1 MIRISIS
8 NLCHTLAVLLCLLT
22 KDCCSQNVLPAFN
35 LVHGTN
41 DFSIGKVTSIAQDRF
56 GYMWFTDQTNNCLVR
71 YDGYRVK
78 IFRNDPAD
86 SNSLSKTSFECIAS
100 DTSGNIWIAT
110 PMGAD
115 KFDAATNRFI
125 HYTYPDRKERNFNNV
140 LIDHTGYVWIGTMS
154 GLVGLDPATQK
165 FTFYRH
171 KVNDPSSLSCDMVRS
186 LYEDRAGVL
195 WVGTGVAFFINTKE
209 GGLNRFNR
217 NTRNFTQY
225 LHDPNNPHS
234 LASNKVR
241 AIFEDSKG
249 IFWVGTDGDG
259 LHIMDRKNGIF
270 ERLSYDPHH
279 PEKLSRPPVRKENPY
294 DHITFIIE
302 DRSGKIWIGTYKEG
316 IVCYDPLTK
325 TTTRFID
332 DKQRPKGFPDE
343 SGWCACT
350 SKDGTLWISTEQANL
365 FTIDPFQTGFS
376 SVNMGDLML
385 HFLEDEAG
393 NWWTTVGF
401 SHGLIVTNPKT
412 NDKRIFLHNAS
423 DPTSLSD
430 DNVTY
435 LRQANDGKMWAATLN
450 GANLFNPQTNSFKR
464 YFCNSK
470 TNNKPRRIGFGDPVF
485 ASQFYLDDTV
495 VFAVMD
501 LNNETYFG
509 TTKGLY
515 VLNRNSGKVDHY
527 VNNPTD
533 STSLSSGWSI
543 NGFFDKGDGN
553 IWMSV
558 YPMHP
563 GEGALE
569 LFSVKT
575 KKFKHYLKGHEINTI
590 FKSSDGRIWAA
601 TKRGL
606 YYENDSLNTFLL
618 AGDWNSEFKNA
629 TFRSTTEDDNKN
641 IWGASSLGIFR
652 LNPYNKELCTYGNKF
667 GVYDLAKFGYELC
680 SKISTGELIFGSPH
694 GFYRIFPRDIV
705 NPLPPKLLLTDFKI
719 DGNSLG
725 PGVKNTAFQ
734 GAIETAREINLRH
747 DQNVFSID
755 FTAIHFND
763 PENNIVQ
770 YKLDGYE
777 NIWRNTGM
785 EKTAYYFNIPPA
797 HYVFRVRATSSYG
810 INSETAVNIIV
821 HPAWWQT
828 WWFKIVAIVLSV
840 MVLYLLVRWWFR
852 RRFALQL
859 ERSEKDRQLAE
870 LSQKATELEMQA
882 LRAQMNPHF
891 IFNSLNSINMF
902 ILENNKL
909 QASEYLSK
917 FSRLV
922 RLILQNSQE
931 TFIPLEKELDALRLY
946 LELESLRFQ
955 DKFEYNIS
963 ITDEVDVTA
972 LKVAPLIIQPYA
984 ENAIWHG
991 LMPKKEKGH
1000 LLIDLYQQGK
1010 ILYCKITDDGV
1021 GRKQASLNTGTS
1033 HVARKSLGMR
1043 ITADRIALLQ
1053 QQKDTNTSISITDLV
1068 LPDGNAAGTE
1078 VLIKIPVHY
1087 D

>member
-1 MIRISIS
+1 MFRFRHS
-8 NLCHTLAVLLCLLT
+8 LFTLLFLLT
-22 KDCCSQNVLPAFN
+22 KDCSSQAIPPAFN
-35 LVHGTN
+35 LVRGTN

-78 IFRNDPAD
+78 IFRNDPSD
-86 SNSLSKTSFECIAS
+86 SNSLSKTPFECIAS
-100 DTSGNIWIAT
+100 DPSGNIWMAT
-110 PMGAD
+110 LMGAD
-115 KFDAATNRFI
+115 KFDASTNRFI
-125 HYTYPDRKERNFNNV
+125 HYTYPDRQKRDFSNI
-140 LIDHTGYVWIGTMS
+140 LIDHTGYVWIGTMT
-154 GLVGLDPATQK
+154 GLVGLDPTTQK
-165 FTFYRH
+165 FTFYTH
-171 KVNDPSSLSCDMVRS
+171 EVNNPSSLSCDRVRS
-186 LYEDRAGVL
+186 LYEDKAGVL
-195 WVGTGVAFFINTKE
+195 WVGTGVAFLINTKE

-259 LHIMDRKNGIF
+259 LHIMDRKNGTF
-270 ERLSYDPHH
+270 ERLSYDPRH
-279 PEKLSRPPVRKENPY
+279 PEKLSRPPVKKENPY
-294 DHITFIIE
+294 DHITFITE

-325 TTTRFID
+325 TTSHFTNT
-332 DKQRPKGFPDE
+332 DKDRSKGFTDQ
-343 SGWCACT
+343 SGWCAYT
-350 SKDGTLWISTEQANL
+350 SRDGTLWISTEQANL
-365 FTIDPFQTGFS
+365 FTIDPFQRGFS
-376 SVNMGDLML
+376 AVDLGDQLS
-385 HFLEDEAG
+385 HFLEDEVG

-401 SHGLIVTNPKT
+401 SRGLMVTNPKT
-412 NDKRIFLHNAS
+412 DDKRIFLHNTS
-423 DPTSLSD
+423 DPNSLSD
-430 DNVTY
+430 DNVTW
-435 LRQANDGKMWAATLN
+435 LRQAHDGKIWVTTLN

-464 YFCNSK
+464 YFYNRN

-485 ASQFYLDDTV
+485 ANQFYLDDTV

-501 LNNETYFG
+501 ANNETYFG
-509 TTKGLY
+509 TTKGLF
-515 VLNRNSGKVDHY
+515 VLNHNSGKIDHY
-527 VNNPTD
+527 INNPTD
-533 STSLSSGWSI
+533 STSLCSGWSI
-543 NGFFDKGDGN
+543 NGFFEKGDGN

-558 YPMHP
+558 SPMHP

-569 LFSVKT
+569 LFNLKT
-575 KKFKHYLKGHEINTI
+575 KKFKHYLKGQEINTI
-590 FKSSDGRIWAA
+590 FKSSNGRLWAA
-601 TKRGL
+601 TQKGL
-606 YYENDSLNTFLL
+606 YYENDSLKTFLL
-618 AGDWNSEFKNA
+618 AGDWNSQFKDA
-629 TFRSTTEDDNKN
+629 VFRSITEDDNKN
-641 IWGASSLGIFR
+641 IWGVSSLGIFR
-652 LNPYNKELCTYGNKF
+652 LNPNKNELCIYGNKF
-667 GVYDLAKFGYELC
+667 GIYDVAKYGYQLC
-680 SKISTGELIFGSPH
+680 DRLSTGELIFGNPR
-694 GFYRIFPRDIV
+694 GFYRCYPREIV

-719 DGNSLG
+719 DGNSLSSG
-725 PGVKNTAFQ
+725 GEKNVFE
-734 GAIETAREINLRH
+734 GAVETAREINLRH

-763 PENNIVQ
+763 PESNIVQ

-797 HYVFRVRATSSYG
+797 HYVFRVRASSSYG
-810 INSETAVNIIV
+810 VSSETAVNIIV

-828 WWFKIVAIVLSV
+828 WWFRIVAIVLSV
-840 MVLYLLVRWWFR
+840 MVLYLLVRWWFK
-852 RRFALQL
+852 RRFTLQL

-931 TFIPLEKELDALRLY
+931 TFIPLEKELDALQLY

-955 DKFEYNIS
+955 DKFEYRIS
-963 ITDEVDVTA
+963 VSDEIDITV
-972 LKVAPLIIQPYA
+972 LKVAPLIIQPYV

-991 LMPKKEKGH
+991 LMHKKEHGH
-1000 LLIDLYQQGK
+1000 LAVELYQEGRT
-1010 ILYCKITDDGV
+1010 LLCKITDDGI
-1021 GRKQASLNTGTS
+1021 GRKQASALKGSSAAT
-1033 HVARKSLGMR
+1033 KSLGMR

-1053 QQKDTNTSISITDLV
+1053 QQKDKNTSIFITDLM
-1068 LPDGNAAGTE
+1068 LPDGKPGGTE
-1078 VLIKIPVHY
+1078 VLIKIPVNY